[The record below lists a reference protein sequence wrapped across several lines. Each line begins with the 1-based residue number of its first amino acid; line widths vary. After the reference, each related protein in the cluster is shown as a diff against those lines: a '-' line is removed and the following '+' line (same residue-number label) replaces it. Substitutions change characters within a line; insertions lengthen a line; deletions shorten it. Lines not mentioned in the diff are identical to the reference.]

1 MPKQSTSLKLRKL
14 NFMNRDRRVEPMTKN
29 DKYILETI
37 ERMKHE
43 NIYELQE
50 GVYDPNILKAFF
62 LAGGIGSGKS
72 YVVKRTTGGLGMKI
86 VNSDIAF
93 EKKLKDAGLST
104 DLRELDPEVRDEV
117 RGRAKE

>member
-43 NIYELQE
+43 NISR
-50 GVYDPNILKAFF
+50 ITR
-62 LAGGIGSGKS
+62 GS
-72 YVVKRTTGGLGMKI
+72 
-86 VNSDIAF
+86 
-93 EKKLKDAGLST
+93 
-104 DLRELDPEVRDEV
+104 LRPQYI
-117 RGRAKE
+117 